1 MTPARVV
8 LATSSHELDRD
19 PELALVVDELAA
31 VGVEAEAVAWD
42 EVGHDWTAHELVVVR
57 SCWDYTERL
66 GEFLAWA
73 RAVPVLANPLA
84 VLEWNTDKTYLR
96 DLDARG
102 CPVIETVWDPTD
114 VAELGDHAEWV
125 CKPSV
130 SAGSRDTARW
140 SDPVDALTHA
150 AELRAAGRT
159 AMVQPY
165 VASVDD
171 EGETALLFVDD
182 AFSHAIRKAPLL
194 APGEGV
200 RQDRSSAGGITPRT
214 PTDAQLDVARTALD
228 VVATAVPSAGPLLY
242 ARVDLVTGADGLP
255 RVIELE
261 LTEPGLFLPWSDGG
275 AGRLSGAIRSRLSD
289 S

>member
-1 MTPARVV
+1 MPAPTVA
-8 LATSSHELDRD
+8 LATSADQLGRDVELGLVTDALA
-19 PELALVVDELAA
+19 EL
-31 VGVEAEAVAWD
+31 GIEATAVAWD
-42 EVGHDWTAHELVVVR
+42 EPDHDWAAHDLVVVR
-57 SCWDYTERL
+57 SCWDYTGRL
-66 GEFLAWA
+66 EEFLGWA
-73 RAVPVLANPLA
+73 RSVAHLANPVE

-114 VAELGDHAEWV
+114 VAELGDHGEWV

-140 SDPVDALTHA
+140 DDAADALRHA
-150 AELRAAGRT
+150 REIVASGRT

-171 EGETALLFVDD
+171 EGETAMLFVDG
-182 AFSHAIRKAPLL
+182 AFSHSIRKGPLL
-194 APGEGV
+194 TRGEGV
-200 RQDRSSAGGITPRT
+200 RQDRDSRGDVTPRT
-214 PTDAQLDVARTALD
+214 PTPEQHDAARAALD

-242 ARVDLVTGADGLP
+242 ARVDLVTSEDGLP

-261 LTEPGLFLPWSDGG
+261 LTEPGLFLPWVDG
-275 AGRLSGAIRSRLSD
+275 AAERLAGAIRSRLSQ
-289 S
+289 